1 MSTAEAERGDN
12 VSSKICMRVR
22 NGLTVDQISIA
33 LQSQ

>member
-12 VSSKICMRVR
+12 VSGEICMRVR
-22 NGLTVDQISIA
+22 NGLTVDQISIT